1 MKQITRGIWAID
13 GLKTGRSYLIEDRDG
28 LTLIDTSSPDVAGRI
43 IAAIEKIG
51 RRPEELRTIVATHYH
66 FDHTGNVAALRERT
80 GATFCAHPDDAPYID
95 GRTPW
100 GTGRPNPL
108 ARFEHLIAPAP
119 FALKV
124 DRELRDGDVVN
135 AAGGLQVIHA
145 PGHTPGHIALYAKE
159 HRVLFSGDAFG
170 NHLGLMLPISMST
183 HDMAQAK
190 QSIARLAQLD
200 FDHAL
205 PGHGQPLLSR
215 ANEKLAQ
222 WSRRWL

>member
-1 MKQITRGIWAID
+1 
-13 GLKTGRSYLIEDRDG
+13 
-28 LTLIDTSSPDVAGRI
+28 
-43 IAAIEKIG
+43 
-51 RRPEELRTIVATHYH
+51 
-66 FDHTGNVAALRERT
+66 
-80 GATFCAHPDDAPYID
+80 
-95 GRTPW
+95 
-100 GTGRPNPL
+100 L
-108 ARFEHLIAPAP
+108 ARFEHFTAPAP

-124 DRELRDGDVVN
+124 DRELRDGDIVD

-170 NHLGLMLPISMST
+170 NYLGLMLPISMST

-190 QSIARLAQLD
+190 RSIARLAQLD

-215 ANEKLAQ
+215 ANEKLSQ